1 MDAFLNKINH
11 AFDYAIRSNYAI
23 FDSEAKIKQRIRTA
37 KNVCIYGAGGF
48 FEGYHG
54 YLERFDYVCD
64 SNKNKWGTLIFGKKC
79 ISIDEMLKLE
89 DLVVIIMLGNY
100 QDTLK
105 WLQEQQVEHYLFTE
119 VFLNVYTEKK
129 DSVWFEIERK
139 EAIRALN
146 MFEDNTSKETFTEII
161 CNRIAPMYAEKTF
174 HELENSNEYFNSGI
188 FKCSDNETFIDAGA
202 YNGDSTEA
210 FIKNVG
216 QRFKKIWAFEL
227 DEKNYKDMCKNLLPY
242 KKTGDIELLNM
253 GVSDFNDEIPYIS
266 EETGSRAVQTSSNV
280 AKVCKL
286 DDVIQEQQVT
296 FIKMDIE
303 GFELSALKGAINII
317 NENQPK
323 LVISAYHRLE
333 DLWKV
338 PLYIKGINERYKVY
352 LRHHSPMVWDTDCY
366 AV

>member
-1 MDAFLNKINH
+1 MKTLLKKIND
-11 AFDYAIRSNYAI
+11 AFDYAIHSNYMI
-23 FDSEAKIKQRIRTA
+23 YDNEVKIKQRIRTA
-37 KNVCIYGAGGF
+37 KNICIYGAGGF

-64 SNKNKWGTLIFGKKC
+64 INREKWGTILFGKKC

-89 DLVVIIMLGNY
+89 DLVVIIMMGDY
-100 QDTLK
+100 RDIQQ
-105 WLQEQQVEHYLFTE
+105 WLQEQKIEHYLFTE

-129 DSVWFEIERK
+129 DAAWFEKERA
-139 EAIRALN
+139 EAVRALDV
-146 MFEDNTSKETFTEII
+146 FEDSISKETFAEAI
-161 CNRIAPMYAEKTF
+161 CNRTAPIYAEKTF

-188 FKCSDNETFIDAGA
+188 FKCSGNESFIDAGA

-210 FIKNVG
+210 FIKSVN
-216 QRFKKIWAFEL
+216 QKFKKIWAFEL
-227 DEKNYKDMCKNLLPY
+227 DGKNYEAMCRNLLPY
-242 KKTGDIELLNM
+242 KKCGDIELLNM
-253 GVSDFNDEIPYIS
+253 GVADFNGKIPYIS
-266 EETGSRAVQTSSNV
+266 EETGSRAVETSESF

-286 DDVIQEQQVT
+286 DDKIQEQEVT

-303 GFELSALKGAINII
+303 GFELAALRGAQNII
-317 NENQPK
+317 RQNQPK

-333 DLWKV
+333 DLWRV
-338 PLYIKGINERYKVY
+338 PLYIKETNERYKVY